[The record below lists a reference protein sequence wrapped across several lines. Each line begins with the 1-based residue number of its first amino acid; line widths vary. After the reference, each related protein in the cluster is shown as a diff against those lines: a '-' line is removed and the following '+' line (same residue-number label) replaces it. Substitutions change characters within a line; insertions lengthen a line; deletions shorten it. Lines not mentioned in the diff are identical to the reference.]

1 MVGLAMAD
9 TVITYLARLD
19 QYVQRRSNIRRG
31 RMAAVVMAGRLLGVM
46 NRGVTAI
53 MTAIPA
59 EATAEDIQAEAMV
72 GLMVEATT
80 VAADLLHRTA
90 VMAEALTAAEVD
102 TAPAVA
108 VATAVVADTG
118 NFSLELETPPTGG
131 VFYAER
137 ILGWPSFD

>member
-1 MVGLAMAD
+1 MVGLAAAD
-9 TVITYLARLD
+9 TVITCLARLD

-31 RMAAVVMAGRLLGVM
+31 RMAAVVMAGR
-46 NRGVTAI
+46 RAATAI
-53 MTAIPA
+53 TTAIPA

-90 VMAEALTAAEVD
+90 AMAEALTAAEVD

-108 VATAVVADTG
+108 VATAVVVDTG
-118 NFSLELETPPTGG
+118 NFSLG
-131 VFYAER
+131 VLNAAYGRRFLVWEQIDVAR
-137 ILGWPSFD
+137 SCTL